1 MNLELNGKKALV
13 TASTGGIGRAIA
25 ERLHQEG
32 AAVIVNGRT
41 QDRVNG
47 AIAEIGAKF
56 GGKNTLAGFAG
67 DLAQLD
73 VAERLVK
80 EFPEVDILVNNY
92 GVYNAKPANE
102 LTAQDFTEMF
112 HKNVVSGSVLAIHY
126 LIRMKAK
133 NWGRILFIAS
143 ESGAN
148 IPVDM
153 IPYGVSKAAQ
163 IALARGLAE
172 STAGTAVTVN
182 SVLPG
187 PTRSEG
193 VSRFLDQVLGEGS
206 DRTKMEKEFVAK
218 ARPTSL
224 IQRFADPEEVAPLV
238 AYLASPLAAATNGA
252 AVRVEG
258 GLLRSTL

>member
-1 MNLELNGKKALV
+1 MNLELNGKRALV

-25 ERLHQEG
+25 ERLHLEG
-32 AAVIVNGRT
+32 ASVILNGRT
-41 QDRVNG
+41 QNRIDETIT
-47 AIAEIGAKF
+47 AFTAKQ
-56 GGKNTLAGFAG
+56 GGKERLTGFAG
-67 DLAQLD
+67 DLAKLED
-73 VAERLVK
+73 AERLIR

-92 GVYNAKPANE
+92 GVYNAKPVAE
-102 LTAQDFTEMF
+102 LTAGDFSEMF
-112 HKNVVSGSVLAIHY
+112 HKNVVTGSVLAVHY
-126 LIRMKAK
+126 LSKMKAR

-172 STAGTAVTVN
+172 STAGTRVTVN

-193 VSRFLDQVLGEGS
+193 VSRFLDEVLGQGG
-206 DRTKMEKEFVAK
+206 DRNQMEKEFVAK

-224 IQRFADPEEVAPLV
+224 IQRFADPDEVAPLV

>member
-1 MNLELNGKKALV
+1 MDLELNGKKALV

-32 AAVIVNGRT
+32 ASVIINGRT
-41 QDRVNG
+41 QDRVND
-47 AIAEIGAKF
+47 AITMIGQKF
-56 GGKNTLAGFAG
+56 GNRSTLAGFAG
-67 DLAQLD
+67 DLAKLD
-73 VAERLVK
+73 EADRLLK

-92 GVYNAKPANE
+92 GVYNAKSAEE

-112 HKNVVSGSVLAIHY
+112 HQNVVTGSVLAIHY
-126 LIRMKAK
+126 MKRMKAK

-163 IALARGLAE
+163 MALARGLAE

-193 VSRFLDQVLGEGS
+193 VRRFLDQVLGQGG
-206 DRTKMEKEFVAK
+206 DRAKMEKEFIAK
-218 ARPTSL
+218 ARPSSL
-224 IQRFADPEEVAPLV
+224 IQRFADTEEVAPLV
-238 AYLASPLAAATNGA
+238 AYLVSPLAAATNGA

-258 GLLRSTL
+258 GLLRSIL